1 MSESLQSSS
10 NMDYNNH
17 FVDQSG
23 SLNNNLN
30 PFINFKSD
38 INIPQIFNAN
48 DLIKAKQKKNINLE
62 IHIITIMK

>member
-17 FVDQSG
+17 FFDQCG
-23 SLNNNLN
+23 LLNNNLN
-30 PFINFKSD
+30 PFINYKSN

-48 DLIKAKQKKNINLE
+48 DLKKAKQKKI
-62 IHIITIMK
+62 

>member
-10 NMDYNNH
+10 NVDYNNH
-17 FVDQSG
+17 FVDQSE

-30 PFINFKSD
+30 PFINNKSN

-48 DLIKAKQKKNINLE
+48 DLKKAKKKI
-62 IHIITIMK
+62 